1 MSKQARQQDSSR
13 RMGVWMVVLAW
24 TALIALVAVFFTG
37 WTEKQYNPNQS
48 LSRTVTSNGV
58 REVVLQRNRY
68 GHYVATGAINGHPVT
83 FMVDTG
89 ASDISIPQKLATS
102 LGLKRGAPVNYQTAN
117 GIVTNYS
124 TVLDSVTMGS
134 IKLLKVRASINPYV
148 AEDDVLLGMS
158 FLKYL
163 EFTQKGAQLT
173 IRQYP

>member
-1 MSKQARQQDSSR
+1 MDKQAKQPDPSKRL
-13 RMGVWMVVLAW
+13 GAWMVVLAW
-24 TALIALVAVFFTG
+24 IVLIALVAIFFSR

-48 LSRTVTSNGV
+48 LSQTVTSIGV

-68 GHYVATGAINGHPVT
+68 GQYVATGAINGRPVT

-89 ASDISIPQKLATS
+89 ASDISVPQKLATA

-117 GIVTNYS
+117 GIVTNYT
-124 TVLDSVTMGS
+124 TVLESVSMGS
-134 IKLLKVRASINPYV
+134 IKLVNVRASINPYV
-148 AEDDVLLGMS
+148 TTDDVLLGMS

-163 EFTQKGAQLT
+163 EFTQKGTQLT